1 MKKYINALRFGSSKA
16 KRFLWSIIGLSI
28 LTIGLIAASFFGGSM
43 IMGVSAI
50 FSGVLTGVITQSA
63 TFKSIKIQD
72 KLEKLQ
78 KKQRENQDSKESE
91 SENEDYLEK
100 YTQDYIDQL
109 FVIYK
114 VKKTVKTVMID
125 KSEKNKIYQCPTYI
139 WCERG
144 KIHLL
149 LLEKKPRKITI
160 PRHIVTELT
169 VDQVVITNGEEDY
182 KAFEHKGLIS
192 MVFSPFLPTCYDA
205 TKRGR
210 KVMMKNL
217 YCIASDIKFT
227 NTSAKT
233 VMNLLEIDIKL
244 EDDITKSMEFSSYF
258 KKIYRSNFLL
268 KDNVIEVKEYK
279 KRMQTILRMMTMNIK
294 EKTEFEHQLNLM
306 LKYHLITTE
315 YADFY
320 SEQWNHKKVNNK

>member
-16 KRFLWSIIGLSI
+16 KRFLWSIIGLGM
-28 LTIGLIAASFFGGSM
+28 LTIGLITAFCFGGSM

-78 KKQRENQDSKESE
+78 KQQRENQDSEEESE
-91 SENEDYLEK
+91 TQNKNYLEK
-100 YTQDYIDQL
+100 YTKDYIDQL

-114 VKKTVKTVMID
+114 VKKTVKTVIID
-125 KSEKNKIYQCPTYI
+125 RSEKNNISQCPTYI

-149 LLEKKPRKITI
+149 LLEKEPRKITI
-160 PRHIVTELT
+160 PRHLVTEIT
-169 VDQVVITNGEEDY
+169 VDQVVVTNREEDY
-182 KAFEHKGLIS
+182 KAFDYKGLVN
-192 MVFSPFLPTCYDA
+192 MVFSPFLPICYDA
-205 TKRGR
+205 IKRGR
-210 KVMMKNL
+210 RVMMKNL
-217 YCIASDIKFT
+217 YCIVSDIKFT
-227 NTSAKT
+227 NTSART
-233 VMNLLEIDIKL
+233 VMNLLEIDVKL
-244 EDDITKSMEFSSYF
+244 EDEITKSMEFSSYF

-268 KDNVIEVKEYK
+268 KDSVIEVKEYK
-279 KRMQTILRMMTMNIK
+279 KRMQNILRIMTMNIK
-294 EKTEFEHQLNLM
+294 DKLEFEHQLNIM

-320 SEQWNHKKVNNK
+320 SDQWNHKKS